1 MISMTLADIAT
12 TMSGTLILSSN
23 GATADTTIS
32 GLTDTDS
39 RLITPGDIFVAKP
52 GEFTDGH
59 LFIPAAVENGAAV
72 VIVDHEVD
80 TTVPQVVVEDTVV
93 AMGALATEVVARVR
107 AGGNLTVVGI
117 TGSNGK
123 TTTKN
128 LVATMCEQV
137 GPTVYPRDSFNNE
150 VGAPITMLKIT
161 EDTRYLVATRHRRG
175 ADGWSGACR

>member
-1 MISMTLADIAT
+1 MISMTLADIAA
-12 TMSGTLILSSN
+12 TMSGTLVLGSS
-23 GATADTTIS
+23 GATAETAVT

-59 LFIPAAVENGAAV
+59 LFVSAAVENGAAV
-72 VIVDHEVD
+72 VIVDHQVD
-80 TTVPQVVVEDTVV
+80 SAVPQIVVPDAVV

-107 AGGNLTVVGI
+107 AAGQLTVVGI

-137 GPTVYPRDSFNNE
+137 GPTVFPRDSFNNE

-161 EDTRYLVATRHRRG
+161 EDTGRQRQGAYFSPDRHG
-175 ADGWSGACR
+175 SA